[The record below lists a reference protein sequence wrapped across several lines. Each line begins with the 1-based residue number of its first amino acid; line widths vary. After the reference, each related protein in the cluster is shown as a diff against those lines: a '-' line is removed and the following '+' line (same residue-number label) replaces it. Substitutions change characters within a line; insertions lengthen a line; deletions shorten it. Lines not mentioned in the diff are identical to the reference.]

1 MMKKA
6 ALCLSVFV
14 CMLLALPVLGI
25 AASDPEPF
33 IVGKVRVTALQ
44 DMPGEMKL
52 SIFTGVSQEKMESI
66 APSGSVPAGVTVFLI
81 QDGRKNILVDTGY
94 GLDSPERKSALPNLL
109 QRLGLTVDAI
119 DAVLLTH
126 MHGDHIGGL
135 VRDGKP
141 VFPNADV
148 LVGKVELTYWTADKT
163 LQERERNAKMAR
175 DVVKA
180 YGDKLKLFE
189 FGETI
194 VPGIVALAG
203 IGHTPG
209 HTLLMLSS
217 GDAKILF
224 WGDLVH
230 GAALQFPM
238 PEVCAN
244 FDMNKEE
251 AVEIRRKIFASVAA
265 EKILVAG
272 AHLPFPAIG
281 RVTKSKDGEGYTF
294 QSGI

>member
-14 CMLLALPVLGI
+14 CMLLALPVLGF
-25 AASDPEPF
+25 AASDPESF

-52 SIFTGVSQEKMESI
+52 SIFTGVSKEKMEGI

-81 QDGRKNILVDTGY
+81 QDGGKNLLVDTGY

-148 LVGKVELTYWTADKT
+148 LVGKVELAYWTADKT

-180 YGDKLKLFE
+180 YGDKLKTFE

-217 GDAKILF
+217 EDAKILF

-265 EKILVAG
+265 EKIPVAG

-281 RVTKSKDGEGYTF
+281 RVSKSKDGEGYTF
-294 QSGI
+294 QVGI